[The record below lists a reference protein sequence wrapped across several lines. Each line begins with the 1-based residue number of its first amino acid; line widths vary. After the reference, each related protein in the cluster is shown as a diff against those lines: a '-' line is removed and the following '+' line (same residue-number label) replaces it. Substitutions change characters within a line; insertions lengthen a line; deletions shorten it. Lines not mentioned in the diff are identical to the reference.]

1 MKKIIWREDRRYVMS
16 VTCFLPE
23 QLINMADGTLKPIGD
38 VVLGDEIQVF
48 KLNEEEL
55 YHPNSVVWEDTNRIH
70 ASLNSKQIGQLETS
84 IVNTI
89 NRKLH
94 DDVCELHLE
103 NGKVLKPT
111 GNHPFFT
118 DKGWTTI
125 DGHNPNHAG
134 GSGHLK
140 VGDKVF
146 DSINNTWVSVIDIV
160 RVEGEYETFNLID
173 TDTNTIIADNILTH
187 NSSIVI
193 SGTEDGLEHSL
204 WSSGDDGHEKINVTE
219 VAVGDT
225 ILGFDLES
233 ENLVD
238 TKVKHID
245 KTTSYAYPGHG
256 DDLSGKATLKIDA
269 GENSILFTIS
279 HIIPYYRDDVLI
291 EDNMGT
297 LEVGDEVIVCDVTEH
312 TSSRVTVDTITEK
325 VTEPGSETIH
335 PYTDKGYYFVNNILV
350 EG

>member
-1 MKKIIWREDRRYVMS
+1 MKKIIWREDRRYVMNLS
-16 VTCFLPE
+16 CFLPE

-70 ASLNSKQIGQLETS
+70 ASLNSNQIGQLETS

-89 NRKLH
+89 NHKLH

-146 DSINNTWVSVIDIV
+146 DSINNNWISVIDIV
-160 RVEGEYETFNLID
+160 RVDGEYETFNLID

-187 NSSIVI
+187 NTSIVI
-193 SGTEDGLEHSL
+193 SGTEEGHEQSL
-204 WSSGDDGHEKINVTE
+204 WSSGDDGYEKINVTE
-219 VAVGDT
+219 VTVGDS

-238 TKVKHID
+238 TKVEHID
-245 KTTSYAYPGHG
+245 KTTAYAYPGHG
-256 DDLSGKATLKIDA
+256 DDLCGKATLKIDA
-269 GENSILFTIS
+269 GENSILFTIT
-279 HIIPYYRDDVLI
+279 HIIPYYRDGVLI

-312 TSSRVTVDTITEK
+312 TFSRVPVDAITEK
-325 VTEPGSETIH
+325 LAEPGSETIH